1 MKMPHEKPASQFTR
15 EPHISTSSGPNATNI
30 YVGRTLKFEAGL
42 LAAGLIIAALL
53 SSLAPLSSW
62 LQKSNTLPLRD
73 GAVRLGTVY
82 REQLTSQLVVS
93 RVIDNTELLRV
104 ETDPEHLHAL
114 AVERVL
120 HSIRQINDQAK
131 ATQGSQF
138 TPVKLDTAMWNDD
151 IRVRLQTII
160 EYESEFQHPYR
171 FTMDSS
177 DRIIKKD
184 QAAIKPLLDSIQ
196 NYGKGQLLRYRAE
209 FSFIRPR
216 EAGM

>member
-1 MKMPHEKPASQFTR
+1 MKMPHEKPAAQFTR

-30 YVGRTLKFEAGL
+30 YVGRAFRFEAGL
-42 LAAGLIIAALL
+42 LAMGLIIAALFI
-53 SSLAPLSSW
+53 SLDPLSNW

-104 ETDPEHLHAL
+104 ESDPEHLHAL

-131 ATQGSQF
+131 ATQGNQF

>member
-1 MKMPHEKPASQFTR
+1 MKMPHEKPAAQFTR

-30 YVGRTLKFEAGL
+30 YVGRSLKFEAGL

-53 SSLAPLSSW
+53 SSLAPLSNW

-82 REQLTSQLVVS
+82 REQLTSQLIVS

-131 ATQGSQF
+131 AAQGSQF

>member
-1 MKMPHEKPASQFTR
+1 MKMPHEKPAAPFTR
-15 EPHISTSSGPNATNI
+15 EPHISTSPGPNSTNL
-30 YVGRTLKFEAGL
+30 YVGRALKFEAGI
-42 LAAGLIIAALL
+42 LAAGLVVAALL
-53 SSLAPLSSW
+53 TSLAPLSDW
-62 LQKSNTLPLRD
+62 LQENNTLPLRD

-104 ETDPEHLHAL
+104 ESDPEHLHAL
-114 AVERVL
+114 AVERML

-131 ATQGSQF
+131 ATQGNQF

-151 IRVRLQTII
+151 IRVRLETTI
-160 EYESEFQHPYR
+160 EYESEFHHPYR

-196 NYGKGQLLRYRAE
+196 NYGKGQLLRYRAQ

-216 EAGM
+216 EAGV